1 MNEQL
6 TLHNQML
13 DALLLDYTTG
23 SLSRPLEL
31 LVETHIAMNPSSAR
45 ALQLMLKLGGVLLE
59 DIEPVSMSEGALDKV
74 MREIEQDNDN
84 QINMPRVPNR
94 TPKRPIDTL
103 LPQKD
108 CKKSW
113 RRIGIGVSEHIIDF
127 GDELGKASFYRIA
140 PGRSVPSHHHEGA
153 EITLVLEGGF
163 TDEFGSYGPGDIS
176 IHEAGSEHQPVADND
191 GECLV
196 FAVNEGNIRL
206 TGPLGRVIS
215 MIIN

>member
-1 MNEQL
+1 MNEQV

-31 LVETHIAMNPSSAR
+31 LVETHIAMNPQSAR
-45 ALQLMLKLGGVLLE
+45 TMQMLLKLGGVLLE
-59 DIEPVSMSEGALDKV
+59 DIEPVSMSEDALSNV
-74 MREIEQDNDN
+74 MRQIEENNVVEAQSPQGENLAS
-84 QINMPRVPNR
+84 MH
-94 TPKRPIDTL
+94 PIQRF
-103 LPQKD
+103 LPSKN

-113 RRIGIGVSEHIIDF
+113 RRIGIGVSEHIVDF
-127 GDELGKASFYRIA
+127 GDNLGKASFYRIA
-140 PGRSVPSHHHEGA
+140 PGRSVPFHHHEGA

-191 GECLV
+191 GECIV

>member
-1 MNEQL
+1 MNEQV

-31 LVETHIAMNPSSAR
+31 LVETHIAMNPQSAR
-45 ALQLMLKLGGVLLE
+45 TMQMLLKLGGVLLE
-59 DIEPVSMSEGALDKV
+59 DIEPVSMSEDALSNV
-74 MREIEQDNDN
+74 MRQIEENNVVEAQSPQAENLAS
-84 QINMPRVPNR
+84 MH
-94 TPKRPIDTL
+94 PIQRF
-103 LPQKD
+103 LPSKN

-113 RRIGIGVSEHIIDF
+113 RRIGIGVSEHIVDF
-127 GDELGKASFYRIA
+127 GDNLGKASFYRIA

-191 GECLV
+191 GECIV
-196 FAVNEGNIRL
+196 FAVSEGNIRL

>member
-1 MNEQL
+1 MNEQV

-31 LVETHIAMNPSSAR
+31 LVETHIAMNPASAR
-45 ALQLMLKLGGVLLE
+45 ALQMMLKLGGVLLE
-59 DIEPVSMSEGALDKV
+59 DIEPVSMSEGALENV
-74 MREIEQDNDN
+74 MRQIEQDNDN
-84 QINMPRVPNR
+84 LIAFEQIPCIASA
-94 TPKRPIDTL
+94 RPIDSL
-103 LPQKD
+103 LPKRT

-113 RRIGIGVSEHIIDF
+113 RRIGIGVSEHIVDF

-196 FAVNEGNIRL
+196 FAVTEGNIRL

-215 MIIN
+215 MLIN

>member
-74 MREIEQDNDN
+74 MRQIEQDNDN
-84 QINMPRVPNR
+84 QNAA
-94 TPKRPIDTL
+94 
-103 LPQKD
+103 
-108 CKKSW
+108 
-113 RRIGIGVSEHIIDF
+113 VSERLDYI
-127 GDELGKASFYRIA
+127 LN
-140 PGRSVPSHHHEGA
+140 
-153 EITLVLEGGF
+153 
-163 TDEFGSYGPGDIS
+163 GPI
-176 IHEAGSEHQPVADND
+176 
-191 GECLV
+191 
-196 FAVNEGNIRL
+196 NEGLLRVQLRL
-206 TGPLGRVIS
+206 NTDIVRQ
-215 MIIN
+215 